1 MSLFHPLNIYP
12 NFWKFTRSRGNNI
25 FRINGAIMASMQNVG
40 WPADQVQ
47 YLAPNTEKSANPP
60 DKGYETWHHL
70 SFKKRW
76 PTNISILHFPSFPKN
91 TNLKKWTSKTWQQK
105 IASGHS
111 HLISSTLTMTHLFPE
126 DLADLQGAW
135 RWKTGDAGQGAGSA
149 TVHNKSLLFLVD
161 MVFPKIG
168 VILPPPKWMVYTGKP
183 YYNGWFGS
191 TPIFGNTHI
200 LGGNC
205 CVAVFFLPFII
216 ILMFPS
222 CHMLVKVS
230 ILYSEWIIIHCHCL
244 IYCSITVVTSYNH
257 KLQVTIPQSQSQQPS
272 RMLKTGGYLR
282 AAALE
287 SCNTLAFGCLALYV
301 LQPGTTWPNHGLHSW
316 WEANGRSDPEFVS
329 FKAGA
334 YIMVKV

>member
-168 VILPPPKWMVYTGKP
+168 VILPPPEMDGLYWKTLLQWMIWEYP
-183 YYNGWFGS
+183 YFWKHPYFGRQ
-191 TPIFGNTHI
+191 
-200 LGGNC
+200 LLC
-205 CVAVFFLPFII
+205 CCFFLA
-216 ILMFPS
+216 
-222 CHMLVKVS
+222 
-230 ILYSEWIIIHCHCL
+230 IHH
-244 IYCSITVVTSYNH
+244 
-257 KLQVTIPQSQSQQPS
+257 
-272 RMLKTGGYLR
+272 YL
-282 AAALE
+282 
-287 SCNTLAFGCLALYV
+287 N
-301 LQPGTTWPNHGLHSW
+301 
-316 WEANGRSDPEFVS
+316 VS
-329 FKAGA
+329 FMSHAGESL
-334 YIMVKV
+334 YIV